1 MPGIIVRR
9 LLAIYL
15 LMAGAVPAFNSH
27 CLAATRVDL
36 VINEPAAGRSVA
48 WPVTTGVPFPRG
60 ALTAAENCRLV
71 DDKGDEQLLQAKVA
85 ATWDAQRS
93 SIRWLTIDFVA
104 QPGRKYALEFGPE
117 TQRQVKGSSLKVTEA
132 EPLHVSTGALTA
144 EFSFK
149 TPAAL
154 GRIAV
159 DLNGDGLIEPI
170 ETIASGGRAG
180 DHVYVDRQ
188 GRRFS
193 SERDGADR
201 KIVVES
207 AGPVRACVRVDGF
220 YTGPDGR
227 RIVAYRTRYHFF
239 AGLGL
244 VKAIDEF
251 RVIGSTKE
259 TRFKDVALVLDLSS
273 QTAGRSVAV
282 DSSGEP
288 GNQTIRTP
296 WEIGTQSIASFQ
308 QVYRHYGNPECQGAV
323 VESSG
328 TPSKTSDRSL
338 AQNERVG
345 EWIQVADSRAAVT
358 GSLRWM
364 WQQFP
369 KEWEAAPKQLIMH
382 LWSPR
387 AGELDFGADG
397 VRKFIGTQGQ
407 KYVLDWLG
415 TREPRTPIEKFF
427 YFAARPGMES
437 GDVDG
442 LGINKHHEL
451 FFHFAP
457 ARQSAAGEEYG
468 RLAADQPLALATGP
482 WNCSTDVFG
491 PLLARP
497 NNSPYEAIVD
507 RLFDLSR
514 YAQDN
519 FGDYGWWLFGAG
531 PHYSYQW
538 DAETK
543 HHYADPRRFEYH
555 TYQKET
561 QLWWCYLRSGERKF
575 FDWALPSENHWVDIA
590 VSHAPTTFETEW
602 LGGEL
607 KTQRLLWPKGDWPI
621 DSPVHHLRHHNTGE
635 AWLRG
640 ASQFWASYHRTL
652 ETTTL
657 AYYLTGDERFN
668 DAIEYWR
675 EYFGDLAGK
684 ISNVS
689 SSDSIDFRPW
699 HRQQA
704 WYRPTASREQIK
716 TWAEMM
722 RDYAPFWSGSRHQ
735 QTMFFNVSTLYE
747 HTWDPKIGL
756 AMRECA
762 AAFLDPDHRIGVWR
776 CQDNELPANADAP
789 TLMHFWT
796 PALWK
801 YARVSRDPRM
811 PEIFRRYFDACYAA
825 DPYREDLG
833 AYSNVQLAYAWYFT
847 RDPKHLRPILHELNA
862 LTPNAA
868 PLAKP
873 EDLGGRIYNP
883 HHLIRSVAATPRL
896 AWALEDA
903 RRRGVS
909 LPPPPPLRPQRTAI
923 ALVKQPGAELRSTL
937 WSFDRAPQLF
947 DPEGN
952 AYPLKL
958 QTRQHSSP
966 IQPFDR
972 TMPKFE
978 VFLHTFSIDAAAPG
992 GVYVLSPELET
1003 GVLELSGATSP
1014 LCNATQPISMQPE
1027 ERWFIR
1033 LPAGV
1038 RELQLQSAA
1047 AATLRVKGAGE
1058 AECPVSLDKSK
1069 SMATFII
1076 DDANTNPQLRIET
1089 TSLTPVWFRIANL
1102 PAGSSWVAL
1111 DEPALQHS
1119 PTASQTAA
1127 AIRPTRT
1134 PDLNEPF
1141 VAGKFGKA
1149 LQIVTGRELHL
1160 PDHLIQAG
1168 EKRRLFDE
1176 KEGTIEF
1183 WVKRQWDERL
1193 AIVPRVTFV
1202 SNGPIQ
1208 MGSPWKLPLNEWAHL
1223 AVVWRPYKHDPKLT
1237 AVHFYV
1243 NGLDEGNYR
1252 SVKWEGYGD
1261 VPPRLFTPAK
1271 VLEEFL
1277 IQSPPGTSFAI
1288 DDLRVSSTPRYADLN
1303 VDFGGQQ
1310 VFNPVRFA
1318 TPTEPAALDEQTELL
1333 LRFDDNL
1340 HGQTEGGKT
1349 PIEGRLGPKPKG
1361 T

>member
-1 MPGIIVRR
+1 MPGIFVVRW
-9 LLAIYL
+9 LAIGL
-15 LMAGAVPAFNSH
+15 LVVAFVSH
-27 CLAATRVDL
+27 APSVGIAATRVDL
-36 VINEPAAGRSVA
+36 VLNDPSAGRTVA
-48 WPVTTGVPFPRG
+48 WPITTGVPFPRG
-60 ALTAAENCRLV
+60 ALTDAEHCRLI
-71 DDKGDEQLLQAKVA
+71 DDKGAEQLLQAKVA
-85 ATWDAQRS
+85 ATWNAERS
-93 SIRWLTIDFVA
+93 SVRWLTIDFIA
-104 QPGRKYALEFGPE
+104 QPGRKYALEFGPDV
-117 TQRQVKGSSLKVTEA
+117 QRKLMSSSLKVA
-132 EPLHVSTGALTA
+132 NGEPLQISTGALTA
-144 EFSFK
+144 EFSAK

-159 DLNGDGLIEPI
+159 DLDGDGRIEPN
-170 ETIASGGRAG
+170 EAVASGGHAG
-180 DHVYVDRQ
+180 DHVIIDQ
-188 GRRFS
+188 EGRRYS

-201 KIVVES
+201 RIVVES
-207 AGPVRACVRVDGF
+207 TGPVRACIRVDGF

-227 RIVAYRTRYHFF
+227 RIVGYRTRYHFF
-239 AGLGL
+239 TGLGL

-259 TRFKDVALVLDLSS
+259 TRFKDIALVLDLPLE
-273 QTAGRSVAV
+273 TAGRTVAV
-282 DSSGEP
+282 DASGEP
-288 GNQTIRTP
+288 GNQTVSTT
-296 WEIGTQSIASFQ
+296 WEKETKSIASFQ
-308 QVYRHYGNPECQGAV
+308 HTYRHYGNPECQGAV
-323 VESSG
+323 VESRGSG
-328 TPSKTSDRSL
+328 EKATERNL

-345 EWIQVADSRAAVT
+345 EWMQVADPRAAVT
-358 GSLRWM
+358 GSLRWF

-369 KEWEAAPKQLIMH
+369 KEWEATPKQLVMH

-387 AGELDFGADG
+387 GSELDFGPEG
-397 VRKFIGTQGQ
+397 VRKFIGPVGQ
-407 KYVLDWLG
+407 KYVLDWQG

-427 YFAARPGMES
+427 YFAARRGMEN

-442 LGINKHHEL
+442 LGTNKHHEV

-457 ARQSAAGEEYG
+457 SRQAAAGEEYG
-468 RLAADQPLALATGP
+468 RLAAEQPLALASGE

-491 PLLARP
+491 PLLPRP

-514 YAQDN
+514 YAQDA

-543 HHYADPRRFEYH
+543 RHYADPRRFEYH

-602 LGGEL
+602 LGGQP
-607 KTQRLLWPKGDWPI
+607 KTQRLNWPRGDWAI

-668 DAIEYWR
+668 DVIEYWR

-689 SSDSIDFRPW
+689 SSDSIDFRRW
-699 HRQQA
+699 HQEQA
-704 WYRPTASREQIK
+704 WYRPTPVREKHK
-716 TWAEMM
+716 TWVEMI

-747 HTWDPKIGL
+747 HTWDPKIGR

-762 AAFLDPDHRIGVWR
+762 AAFIDPDHRIGVWR

-811 PEIFRRYFDACYAA
+811 PEVFRRYFDACYAA

-833 AYSNVQLAYAWYFT
+833 AYSNVQLGYAWYFT
-847 RDPKHLRPILHELNA
+847 HDPKHLRPILNELNY

-883 HHLIRSVAATPRL
+883 HHLIRSLAATPRL

-903 RRRGVS
+903 KRRGIS
-909 LPPPPPLRPQRTAI
+909 LPPPAPLRPQRTAI
-923 ALVKQPGAELRSTL
+923 ALVKQLDVTLRATL
-937 WSFDRAPQLF
+937 WSFDRAPRLI
-947 DPEGN
+947 DPDGK

-958 QTRQHSSP
+958 ETQQHSSP
-966 IQPFDR
+966 LQPFDR

-978 VFLHTFSIDAAAPG
+978 VFLHTFSIAAQAPS
-992 GVYVLSPELET
+992 GVYILSPELET
-1003 GVLELSGATSP
+1003 GILELSSATSP
-1014 LCNATQPISMQPE
+1014 LCNAALPIAMQPAD
-1027 ERWFIR
+1027 RWFLKVPEGVSELR
-1033 LPAGV
+1033 L
-1038 RELQLQSAA
+1038 ESAA
-1047 AATLRVKGAGE
+1047 AATLRVKGPDGVDLPTSVKANVATVAIDSSTAGG
-1058 AECPVSLDKSK
+1058 VY
-1069 SMATFII
+1069 
-1076 DDANTNPQLRIET
+1076 RIET
-1089 TSLTPVWFRIANL
+1089 TSLAPIWFRIDSQ
-1102 PAGSSWVAL
+1102 PAEQCWVAL
-1111 DEPALQHS
+1111 DEPAVQNA
-1119 PTASQTAA
+1119 PNARQTAA
-1127 AIRPTRT
+1127 AVRPVAP
-1134 PDLNEPF
+1134 PDLSEVF
-1141 VAGKFGKA
+1141 VDGRFGKA
-1149 LQIVTGRELHL
+1149 LQVAPGRELHIA
-1160 PDHLIQAG
+1160 DHLIKEGQT
-1168 EKRRLFDE
+1168 RRLFDE
-1176 KEGTIEF
+1176 KQGTIEF
-1183 WVKRQWDERL
+1183 WIKRQWDERL
-1193 AIVPRVTFV
+1193 AVAPRVTFV
-1202 SNGPIQ
+1202 SNGLLQ
-1208 MGSPWKLPLNEWAHL
+1208 VWSPWKLPLNEWTHL

-1261 VPPRLFTPAK
+1261 VPPRLFGPGK
-1271 VLEEFL
+1271 LLEEFV
-1277 IQSPPGTSFAI
+1277 IQAPPGTSFVI
-1288 DDLRVSSTPRYADLN
+1288 DDLRISSSPRYADLN

-1310 VFNPVRFA
+1310 VFNPVRF
-1318 TPTEPAALDEQTELL
+1318 TPSTEPAVLDEPTEVL
-1333 LRFDDNL
+1333 LRFDGNL
-1340 HGQTEGGKT
+1340 QGQADGGRT
-1349 PIEGRLGPKPKG
+1349 QIEGRLGANRPK
-1361 T
+1361 